1 MGEEKKKDEDTGWLI
16 AMMGIVI
23 LAVGMAGTFHAG
35 ILGTYKIADS
45 KEQVVSERFGYP
57 MEEAQEYTLYIGLND
72 KDEYRQLISAQEAK
86 EIIDAICM
94 QYVDGYTVTEA
105 KGAWVDEKN
114 MLTQENTLVYHFR
127 EADEEALKEIM
138 DRVIVVLNQNTILVE
153 EQTVSY
159 AYYGGKAEE
168 KAEAADVK
176 DRK

>member
-1 MGEEKKKDEDTGWLI
+1 
-16 AMMGIVI
+16 
-23 LAVGMAGTFHAG
+23 
-35 ILGTYKIADS
+35 
-45 KEQVVSERFGYP
+45 
-57 MEEAQEYTLYIGLND
+57 
-72 KDEYRQLISAQEAK
+72 
-86 EIIDAICM
+86 
-94 QYVDGYTVTEA
+94 
-105 KGAWVDEKN
+105 

-168 KAEAADVK
+168 KAEAADDK